1 MSIAEMVT
9 TPQTQ
14 SLASAAR
21 DQQFLRQWR
30 QLHSSTD
37 ASFFLTPEWTLAWW
51 RWAGEPATRVACWR
65 CPAGKLAAVAC
76 LSEVA
81 KRVHPALPL
90 KTRALINTGSGA
102 GSADH
107 HGWLATPASAAL
119 VWDWILSQ
127 GEHSAIVLHALPPE
141 VWQTA
146 PAGFSC
152 IASSRCPRA
161 TLSTA
166 PATQSGKFR
175 SQLNYYQRRLHHRGI
190 EFRRIERNELTSGHL
205 EQLFQLHDS
214 RRSLNGGHTHFHL
227 RQRDL
232 LQQLSQDC
240 QESPIGPVAVQA
252 WDGSEC
258 IGMLYG
264 FVTESTFAYLQS
276 GWKCEWA
283 KFNIGTALIAKAMEW
298 ATEAGL
304 ETFDFLR
311 GPEDY
316 KYRFGAHDVIDRTLL
331 LPTGLSGKL
340 LRLKNKA
347 KGILSG

>member
-1 MSIAEMVT
+1 MAAMET

-14 SLASAAR
+14 GLSSVAR
-21 DQQFLRQWR
+21 DQGFVREWR
-30 QLHSSTD
+30 QLRSATD

-51 RWAGEPATRVACWR
+51 RWTGEPATRVAYWR
-65 CPAGKLAAVAC
+65 CPAGRLVAVAC

-81 KRVHPALPL
+81 ERVHPAVPL

-119 VWDWILSQ
+119 VWEWILNQ
-127 GEHSAIVLHALPPE
+127 GSHSSIVLRALPPK
-141 VWQTA
+141 VWQAA

-161 TLSTA
+161 SLSAA
-166 PATQSGKFR
+166 PARQSGQFR
-175 SQLNYYQRRLHHRGI
+175 SQLNKYQRRLLQRGL
-190 EFRRIERNELTSGHL
+190 EFRRLERDELTSGHL
-205 EQLFQLHDS
+205 EQLFRLHDS
-214 RRSLNGGHTHFHL
+214 RRSLNGGQTHFHL

-232 LQQLSQDC
+232 LRQLSEDC

-252 WDGSEC
+252 WDRSEC

-264 FVTESTFAYLQS
+264 FVTESTFAGFQS

-283 KFNIGTALIAKAMEW
+283 KYNIGTVLIAKAMEW

-311 GPEDY
+311 GPENY

-347 KGILSG
+347 KVILSG